1 MRRQSFYTQL
11 GACAL
16 RIVSII
22 LLACLPLLA
31 GRAGLVGEAAAQS
44 KAVMATSDGARSTTL
59 PTLPLGDKKF
69 SLLFEKGTAA
79 LTRQDFT
86 TALRSFEELYAYSP
100 KPQLLYYLG
109 KVALGEQRVG
119 AAYDLFRRYAESMGA
134 EGGEPEIRAEVAQL
148 LQSPREAGCEVTV
161 QGENG
166 ALLSIDG
173 RIAGTLPLSLPLM
186 LPAGVHNLVLEKSKR
201 RVQTQVNLIPRRQA
215 EVRFTLMPP
224 LALLTMTPG
233 VMLAMRG
240 ASLDP
245 QLATLV
251 RRTVA
256 DAVAQQNAVL
266 LTPETQTD
274 TVQQQAELLQCLQQS
289 SCQAALMGRT
299 TAQFVLDLEVQV
311 SPAAT
316 IASATPTAKV
326 PAQGGIPNTP
336 PMAQGDDAKKAG
348 GASSSSFVFGLKL
361 VDVDVGAVSISGQEG
376 CTDCTAK
383 RAMAQLNERVQE
395 ILRQSVV
402 RQRGTLSIGTDPAG
416 ATVNVNGRQMGA
428 TPYLRDSFV
437 GSQEVELT
445 KPGFQTEKLS
455 LAVTDGQITER
466 QVALTPIVTQ
476 TPSLRPT
483 TVLKWTLLGVGIAS
497 LIGGGTLLGLN
508 GHTSCTD
515 TTMSCGQPFE
525 GRPAGIALLSIG
537 ALAVGSSV
545 FLFVQDI
552 PSAPPAAAPSVA
564 GMSLIRRF

>member
-1 MRRQSFYTQL
+1 M
-11 GACAL
+11 
-16 RIVSII
+16 RIVSIV
-22 LLACLPLLA
+22 LLACLPLLV

-44 KAVMATSDGARSTTL
+44 KAVMATSDGARSMTL

-79 LTRQDFT
+79 LTKQDFAV
-86 TALRSFEELYAYSP
+86 ALRSFEELYAYSP

-134 EGGEPEIRAEVAQL
+134 EGGEPEVRAEVAQL

-311 SPAAT
+311 SSAAT
-316 IASATPTAKV
+316 GSTATPSVKG
-326 PAQGGIPNTP
+326 PAQGGIPNAP
-336 PMAQGDDAKKAG
+336 PMVQGDDAKKAG
-348 GASSSSFVFGLKL
+348 GAPSSSFVFGLKL

-402 RQRGTLSIGTDPAG
+402 RQRGTLSIATDPAG
-416 ATVNVNGRQMGA
+416 ATLNVNGRQLGL
-428 TPYLRDSFV
+428 TPYQRDSFV
-437 GSQEVELT
+437 GPQEIELT
-445 KPGFQTEKLS
+445 MPGFQTEKLS
-455 LAVTDGQITER
+455 LAVTDGQITQR
-466 QVALTPIVTQ
+466 QVVLTPLVTQ
-476 TPSLRPT
+476 APSLRPT